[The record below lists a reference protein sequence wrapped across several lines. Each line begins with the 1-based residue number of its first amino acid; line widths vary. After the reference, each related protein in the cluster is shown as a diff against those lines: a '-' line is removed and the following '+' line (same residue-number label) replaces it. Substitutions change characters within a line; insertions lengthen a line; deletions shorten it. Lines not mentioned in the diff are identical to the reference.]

1 MSKRS
6 RGKRP
11 ALGRGIEALL
21 GDSPTPAE
29 APNELPLDA
38 ISPNRDQPRSS
49 FDDGQLRELAD
60 SIATHGVLQPL
71 IVQPD
76 GDGYRIIAGE
86 RRLRAAR
93 LAGLST
99 VPAVVRTAEGIEHLE
114 LALVENLQ
122 RADLNPIDEARGYR
136 RLMDVGGHTQ
146 EQVARRVGKSRV
158 TVTNSLRLLKLP
170 QDMIAAVEHGDLSAG
185 HARALLAVPDDTTRK
200 ELFDRI
206 LAERLSVRATEDAA
220 LQRPAAPSPSD
231 TDAAGARPAVRATDP
246 ELAALQQ
253 RLIEALGTK
262 VDVRGSARRGR
273 ISVTYYSSDDLERI
287 CERIT
292 GVPTSE
298 IDPFPAG

>member
-1 MSKRS
+1 MSKRP
-6 RGKRP
+6 RPKRP

-21 GDSPTPAE
+21 GESLQTESPS
-29 APNELPLDA
+29 ELSVDK
-38 ISPNRDQPRSS
+38 ISPNRDQPRRT
-49 FDDGQLRELAD
+49 FNRDELQELAD

-71 IVQPD
+71 LVQAD

-93 LAGLST
+93 LAGLSS
-99 VPAVVRTAEGIEHLE
+99 VPAVVRTTQGIEHLE

-122 RADLNPIDEARGYR
+122 RADLNPVDEARGYR
-136 RLMDVGGHTQ
+136 RLMELGGHTQ
-146 EQVARRVGKSRV
+146 EQVARRLGKSRV
-158 TVTNSLRLLKLP
+158 TVTNAMRLLKLP
-170 QDMIAAVEHGDLSAG
+170 DDILTAVERGDITAG
-185 HARALLAVPDDTTRK
+185 HARALLAVADDAPRS

-206 LAERLSVRATEDAA
+206 MAERLSVRATEQAVHEPST
-220 LQRPAAPSPSD
+220 PATDEGGDRSAP
-231 TDAAGARPAVRATDP
+231 RAIDP

-262 VDVRGSARRGR
+262 VDVRGSARSGR

-292 GVPTSE
+292 GMPSDGD
-298 IDPFPAG
+298 DPFAPV